1 MKLPAQC
8 WHLTSISIIFLLT
21 ACGGGDSGGSK
32 SNASSTSV
40 SSSAASSSS
49 QAYVAKIQLAP
60 DLQPD
65 PQLPERSSADWIKA
79 VDAARLLAQASFGVT
94 AKDIDFIVKNSKEA
108 WFENQLNQ
116 AQSVQLQLLDERL
129 KVFGYVP
136 DGNYFEPDLWYRR
149 LMRSD
154 IWWETAV
161 WGEDQ
166 LRQRVAFALSQ
177 ILVVSQQGNNTYSRE
192 RGFAHYHDLLARH
205 ALGNYEDLLLEISTN
220 PVMGVYL
227 SSINN
232 PKANPDL
239 GIRPDENYAR
249 ELLQLFSIGLD
260 ELNLDGTP
268 KLDATGK
275 KIPTYDQD
283 KVKEFARVFT
293 GWSLAGSNSF
303 AEYGVWGDQ
312 PTNVLP
318 LKPFADAHDSDE
330 KILLNGEIIPAG
342 NSPENDLRAAIRNII
357 KHDNV
362 GPFICKKLIQYLITS
377 NPSPA
382 YVARIASRFNDNGSG
397 IKGDMKAVVRAIYF
411 DEEARTPQI
420 QSQHYFG
427 KPREFPLMASGL
439 WRAFKAQGVELK
451 SNRASVNT
459 IRYINNMLNE
469 EQSAFAAP
477 SVFNYYQSHF
487 GPPGLLSK
495 NNLLAPEF
503 QLLNQ
508 GSSISQANLLASMI
522 FNRHK
527 DDPDLFSA
535 DLLAGIDQR
544 WGVVLVWAN
553 PPLKAKLNLTTEI
566 ALASTPNLLV
576 DRLNLLLTQ
585 GQINADDSQRIVQ
598 HISLLTDPLDRI
610 YEATFL
616 MAISPEYAVQQ

>member
-1 MKLPAQC
+1 MLMRCFQPLAFIT
-8 WHLTSISIIFLLT
+8 LITLLN
-21 ACGGGDSGGSK
+21 ACGSGGSGK
-32 SNASSTSV
+32 TTITNS
-40 SSSAASSSS
+40 SSSALSSSS
-49 QAYVAKIQLAP
+49 QGYVAKKQLAP
-60 DLQPD
+60 DLLPD
-65 PQLPERSSADWIKA
+65 PALPEHSSTDWIKA
-79 VDAARLLAQASFGVT
+79 VDAARFLSQTSFGVT
-94 AKDIDFIVKNSKEA
+94 AKDIDYIIKHDKET

-116 AQSVQLQLLDERL
+116 AQSVQLELLDERL

-192 RGFAHYHDLLARH
+192 RGFAHYHDLLAHH
-205 ALGNYEDLLLEISTN
+205 ALGNYEDLLIEISTN
-220 PVMGVYL
+220 PIMGVYL

-232 PKANPDL
+232 PKTNPLL
-239 GIRPDENYAR
+239 GVRPDENYAR

-268 KLDATGK
+268 KLDANGK
-275 KIPTYDQD
+275 KIPTYDQN

-303 AEYGVWGDQ
+303 AEFGVWGDQ
-312 PTNVLP
+312 PTNVLS
-318 LKPFADAHDSDE
+318 LKPFADAHDTDE
-330 KILLNGEIIPAG
+330 KVLLNSEIIPAG
-342 NSPENDLRAAIRNII
+342 NTPEADLRAAIRNIM

-377 NPSPA
+377 NPSPE
-382 YVARIASRFNDNGSG
+382 YVARVARVFNNNGSDV
-397 IKGDMKAVVRAIYF
+397 KGDMKAVVRAIYF
-411 DEEARTPQI
+411 DQEARTPSV

-427 KPREFPLMASGL
+427 KPREFPLMVSGL
-439 WRAFKAQGVELK
+439 WRTFKAQGIELK
-451 SNRASVNT
+451 NDMNIRVNT
-459 IRYINNMLNE
+459 FRYVNDGLNE

-487 GPPGLLSK
+487 SPPGLLSK
-495 NNLLAPEF
+495 NQLLAPEF

-527 DDPDLFSA
+527 DDPDLFKDTGQA
-535 DLLAGIDQR
+535 

-553 PPLKAKLNLTTEI
+553 PPVKAKLNLTTEI
-566 ALASTPNLLV
+566 ALASNPNALV

-585 GQINADDSQRIVQ
+585 GQISNEDSQRIAQ
-598 HISLLTDPLDRI
+598 HISLLTDPLDRV
-610 YEATFL
+610 YEAAFL
-616 MAISPEYAVQQ
+616 MAISPEYAVQK